1 MHTDAASLLIDLES
15 ELRQLG
21 RWGSSPPEASAF
33 ASSQPFAI
41 DTMDF
46 HQWLQFVFLPRMYA
60 LIEARQPLP
69 DKCAIAP
76 MAEEYFS
83 QGKLPVTKLL
93 DTLRSIDELLSQDD

>member
-21 RWGSSPPEASAF
+21 LWSAKSPSASAL

-41 DTMDF
+41 DTLKF
-46 HQWLQFVFLPRMYA
+46 EEWLQFVFLPRMYG

-69 DKCAIAP
+69 VKCAIAP
-76 MAEEYFS
+76 MAEEYFCGG
-83 QGKLPVTKLL
+83 QLPIGKLLN
-93 DTLRSIDELLSQDD
+93 TLRSLDELLSSEA